1 MASVVSVRALGVLC
15 RSAQLQLR
23 GAVVGRSAGRL
34 SSMRPTVAQWRYV
47 SVVAAPQA
55 TPAEAQAAKG
65 EATGEGDPS
74 EQRPVVKKS
83 SSRPRV
89 VVLGTGWGSFPLAR
103 NLDKKLFDVHVVR
116 CAAPLASA
124 LVLALKRK
132 QAISLVVWYS
142 PRNHMVFTPLLT
154 STAVGTLE
162 FRACVALRPRTHLTP
177 QLASMQAHAHT
188 PSCGTVLH
196 CHSIAE
202 PIRSSVP
209 NLKFHLGKCRSSA

>member
-23 GAVVGRSAGRL
+23 GAVVGRSA
-34 SSMRPTVAQWRYV
+34 SSLRPTVAQWRYV

-55 TPAEAQAAKG
+55 TPAEAEAAKG

-116 CAAPLASA
+116 CAAPLP
-124 LVLALKRK
+124 LPL
-132 QAISLVVWYS
+132 SL
-142 PRNHMVFTPLLT
+142 H
-154 STAVGTLE
+154 
-162 FRACVALRPRTHLTP
+162 
-177 QLASMQAHAHT
+177 
-188 PSCGTVLH
+188 
-196 CHSIAE
+196 
-202 PIRSSVP
+202 
-209 NLKFHLGKCRSSA
+209 